1 MEELS
6 FEHIAIMGNLF
17 YEDSNKKI
25 YLTPEEPHT
34 YHSNQWIY
42 KQLPNIEEWRRDVQR
57 QQQFHQAHQC
67 THLAFTFPANHHLDN
82 DWKQILNKE
91 GYQLGVLELYVIES
105 AELARWQTKSD
116 VQIQIV
122 DKDNLEDYLTIYK
135 HFALPFG
142 HRFADESVKRTRIH
156 IQQQY
161 DNVVRL
167 LAYYQN
173 QPAGIL
179 DMIVSDEIVEID
191 GFGVLENYQHQGIGS
206 TLQAYVGQYA
216 DTRPV
221 ILVADGED
229 TARDMYLKQGYIY
242 KGFCYQVVKE
252 NIK

>member
-179 DMIVSDEIVEID
+179 DMI
-191 GFGVLENYQHQGIGS
+191 
-206 TLQAYVGQYA
+206 
-216 DTRPV
+216 
-221 ILVADGED
+221 
-229 TARDMYLKQGYIY
+229 
-242 KGFCYQVVKE
+242 
-252 NIK
+252 

>member
-1 MEELS
+1 M
-6 FEHIAIMGNLF
+6 
-17 YEDSNKKI
+17 
-25 YLTPEEPHT
+25 
-34 YHSNQWIY
+34 
-42 KQLPNIEEWRRDVQR
+42 
-57 QQQFHQAHQC
+57 
-67 THLAFTFPANHHLDN
+67 
-82 DWKQILNKE
+82 
-91 GYQLGVLELYVIES
+91 IES

-191 GFGVLENYQHQGIGS
+191 VFGVLENYQHQGIGR